1 MLYNSLGSFHA
12 LALLKKPLVACA
24 SRNCVSMLTI
34 AAVASFFLCSVQGLK
49 TVTVSCPVNLP
60 SSVLEAEAVSL
71 DE

>member
-1 MLYNSLGSFHA
+1 MFYSSLESFHSS
-12 LALLKKPLVACA
+12 ALLKKPLVASA
-24 SRNCVSMLTI
+24 SKNCVLICTI

-49 TVTVSCPVNLP
+49 TVTVSCPANLP